1 MGRSTTN
8 TGTDTTDLADQVAQ
22 SLGMGQKKA
31 GQQPTPPTK
40 KAAKEKSVDISDQVG
55 QSLGLKKKVGG
66 EESSQESS
74 PTGSPLSSLSG
85 ADRDKFIRQ
94 QYPEISNLHDSKFVD
109 SVLDQ
114 NKDKN
119 FVKRYLNPSEYPV
132 INNGD
137 GSYSTHRMASSDNIV
152 YPTIVQQPDGSL
164 KKLNSDGPNNE
175 AYKYAIKHH
184 EYIEFKNEKDADWF
198 ANNGYKLGSQLTGD
212 SNKKQAIP
220 SPQQASAAFQNKS
233 ITPEGVA
240 VLAETDQGKKM
251 GLNLLSPQERQM
263 FANAHNGEKKT
274 DVLNGV
280 KSVVDTYY
288 PPSNDPAKNKVRGQI
303 INSVLSGNQS
313 DIKKVRDNVLGDL
326 QKKINDIQES
336 APLEQ
341 TGPSMGVGA
350 PASMAHTPTPQQEAQ
365 IAQLKAQQ
373 ERVRKT
379 MDQYGVLSIV
389 NSKETQLQSSAE
401 IAGSKGKLDYSL
413 AAQSIGEEKRKQ
425 GYGFLT
431 TTPNVTYE
439 NEREGLEE
447 LMRNKYMEIN
457 EARAAGLPT
466 KNKALLEK
474 ADKAEADFKTY
485 LNIYNNLDNKF
496 SDVGRYKTARYLG
509 DILSETKPARL
520 ITTAQDVR
528 DAAAIAEE
536 RNPGFTKTY
545 GRYVDPI
552 AASEGEG
559 AIMGFLKPG
568 DIPQGS
574 FLGGVKT
581 DIQDMADKIWGFKDN
596 TATLGT
602 STTGAQPTKVVYD
615 KENNAYREL
624 KNEHYGDIDWNSS
637 MFQFGKSVPQLVE
650 FALLDKGL
658 GAIARGVG
666 EGGLAA
672 INAIGKET
680 NLVTNSLLGA
690 KDLAEGYEAFKL
702 PKGFER
708 TMGLTL
714 ATYVTSYDDNKK
726 YADSLIEGTSDMD
739 EAKKTALA
747 NVFTLTS
754 AALFKMIDY
763 SPSKFVE
770 KAFAK
775 SAMPDVLEV
784 LQKENFETLSK
795 EGMTSILKD
804 KLLPKVKAFA
814 KAELESGKMGAKVGA
829 ISVLDQKIKDFVSLA
844 VNPDKAQT
852 STADENMHTMV
863 QQTLLMSLFG
873 LPGAIYNGAFA
884 PSTSDALHTA
894 GLLAPQY
901 LDRIDGMAERGEVTD
916 KDAAGLKSIVKTM
929 GEEVAKANAQTNDD
943 GLPLTTGQK
952 KKIALAGFRERAK
965 AAMAENGQEVKGGGG
980 DDPKDIKKENLN
992 VKIEDTATFKSI
1004 RDEETGQKPA
1014 TIADIDPT
1022 RTYYFEHS
1030 ETPVTGAEIINH
1042 LNTGDLNE
1050 TTEKTSGDNGE
1061 VSEAEKAK
1069 NPEGQ
1074 DQKPAADQDQAPVA
1088 KAVVEQAITDGKIA
1102 DNMAEHV
1109 RAKPEEFLQGVA
1121 DQALGYMRQ
1130 DGERVK
1136 SDMPDAEKGAREQ
1149 YGDKVVDA
1157 ALKIYP
1163 DNADEKGQKAPRGTI
1178 ISEINNTLEDEYK
1191 SNMRKVQSGA
1201 SPDARAKAV
1210 SELPQRLYE
1219 RMAQDPSVKGNPER
1233 ESQLQDIRE
1242 RISKEGNFTEDA
1254 LRNLSESELADA
1266 SRRLL
1271 ESFKSSLAVPDLPSE
1286 ATQGRDKAA
1295 LGETLQASYD
1305 RLIASGADPNET
1317 EMERLRERIST
1328 LLPKTT
1334 DNAQNEQKIEGV
1346 QRQEG
1351 GGRGQD
1357 ARGPE
1362 DKENDEEKEEVEGEP
1377 KPEPAASGLGLSR
1390 DVAEIRANH
1399 EKSIARLE
1407 KKGDRMSEANKAQ
1420 VKRFK
1425 DRIGVI
1431 DKYGMTSE
1439 DLMAQLKDAGKLK
1452 QVEGGYQLTLPDGS
1466 VKDFPD
1472 KDGLHQYLLG
1482 KDVNAKDILPPKPPE
1497 AEGGQKPS
1505 QPERPTVGIN
1515 NAAVNESRLNRGLKP
1530 VVKEARRRYRD
1541 SWSRAIERVTSGM
1554 TDPRSYVAFLHGFKD
1569 ITSQAFSDVDN
1580 AIVLMDRID
1589 LTNQK
1594 IDALNR
1600 YELAQK
1606 TGNDNVEALAWQH
1619 MAEIEQKLQQNDE
1632 VADKMGT
1639 AIGRSLSSR
1648 RMLANLDYTLASMKK
1663 DIAKYYPKQDVP
1675 PEVIEKLKVI
1685 EKEHA
1690 DALKKIAEYDEKF
1703 KQQQAEA
1710 SFKKNVKKPDT
1721 QRGERNKKA
1730 TAGLREL
1737 AQKIRTSETL
1747 ANLGFTTAKGA
1758 EGAETAGMSL
1768 DLREAIAKG
1777 VEMVADLMDKGIEIS
1792 EAIGRAI
1799 KEHVKEG
1806 VSEDEFK
1813 AGVAKVLIESGIPEK
1828 EINQP
1833 SVKDRLVQ
1841 KITSLAT
1848 NAKAESLT
1856 KDMITPVRQLINQY
1870 AKDGETDFGKA
1881 LDQAFESIKGG
1892 FTDLTKDN
1900 LRNVYA
1906 GYGDVRLENENQLKK
1921 QLADWKKE
1929 ATTLSQMKDVLE
1941 GKTPQKA
1948 FQLRKTGTTSEK
1960 VKKLRNDLQEKM
1972 KAAGISWTNAPNT
1985 PEEKNQRALQ
1995 SLKTRLQNEINNL
2008 TRHIESKTP
2017 LPERAGVEL
2026 DDEAKQLTERRDK
2039 LKVALA
2045 EITGDAG
2052 KKELTNEQ
2060 RIERASSLLDKQ
2072 IAGLNED
2079 IAKIKN
2085 KTYKPEAAKAPLDSF
2100 ELQMK
2105 RAQRDALRELKRKLT
2120 VDTSKTSSE
2129 VAIALEKYKDHLR
2142 NKIMDYAQ
2150 RIEDKDFEAADK
2162 PLLQNDAE
2170 AKRLELE
2177 LKRAETSFR
2186 QEKDAAEKAN
2196 RTKLQKIYAKINQWK
2211 RFSVLTG
2218 IPTIGKLG
2226 GAVVYRT
2233 VFNPIEELTG
2243 TILHYVPLIRDVSM
2257 QAPREGGGINLKAE
2271 GLALHEWAKAETYK
2285 DAMDVIKTGQSAL
2298 DHMAGGKFVTQ
2309 PPEALEF
2316 MGRLHGAMKNFAK
2329 RMEFARS
2336 YEKRM
2341 QFAVDH
2347 GGDPADDLTQLTA
2360 MSQAYLDANRNIFM
2374 QDNWLVNLYNRAIRS
2389 GEESNNETA
2398 QTAAAIGRFLVP
2410 IVKIPTNFAGEALN
2424 YGFGSLRVAQVIA
2437 KAITGHLND
2446 LSPEQADSLMRS
2458 MKKGTIGIGMMSLG
2472 FFMPGLAGGY
2482 YQSGVKKDSDEPD
2495 WDGIEIG
2502 GVKIPKWATHFPLFE
2517 AMQIGATMRQV
2528 MDKDIDKD
2536 VNSEEALGD
2545 GIIRSARGLVS
2556 ETPLF
2561 NTYSE
2566 IDQSISTGHVL
2577 DRWLYPEL
2585 RSLIPL
2591 GVQNI
2596 ANWTDVD
2603 TPGWF
2608 GDFTNQSGF
2617 DPTGET
2623 VKRKP
2628 EDPLQFFE
2636 YGLPGLRKNVPEK

>member
-8 TGTDTTDLADQVAQ
+8 TGTDTTDLADQVAH
-22 SLGMGQKKA
+22 SLGMGPKKA

-40 KAAKEKSVDISDQVG
+40 KAAKEKPVDISDQVG

-66 EESSQESS
+66 DASGPESS
-74 PTGSPLSSLSG
+74 PTPL
-85 ADRDKFIRQ
+85 
-94 QYPEISNLHDSKFVD
+94 P
-109 SVLDQ
+109 SV
-114 NKDKN
+114 
-119 FVKRYLNPSEYPV
+119 E
-132 INNGD
+132 
-137 GSYSTHRMASSDNIV
+137 
-152 YPTIVQQPDGSL
+152 
-164 KKLNSDGPNNE
+164 E
-175 AYKYAIKHH
+175 AAQ
-184 EYIEFKNEKDADWF
+184 AF
-198 ANNGYKLGSQLTGD
+198 A
-212 SNKKQAIP
+212 
-220 SPQQASAAFQNKS
+220 NKS
-233 ITPEGVA
+233 ITPQAVD

-313 DIKKVRDNVLGDL
+313 DVKKVRDNVLGDL

-341 TGPSMGVGA
+341 TSPSMGVGA
-350 PASMAHTPTPQQEAQ
+350 PASMAHTPAPQQQAQ
-365 IAQLKAQQ
+365 IDQLKAQQ

-528 DAAAIAEE
+528 DAAAIAED

-559 AIMGFLKPG
+559 VFMGFLKAG

-602 STTGAQPTKVVYD
+602 TTAGAQPTKVVYD

-658 GAIARGVG
+658 GALARGVG

-690 KDLAEGYEAFKL
+690 KDLAEGYEAFTL

-873 LPGAIYNGAFA
+873 LPGAVVSGAFA

-952 KKIALAGFRERAK
+952 KKIALAGFRERAR

-1050 TTEKTSGDNGE
+1050 TTEKISGDKGK

-1069 NPEGQ
+1069 NPEGE
-1074 DQKPAADQDQAPVA
+1074 DQKPAKTEDQAPVA
-1088 KAVVEQAITDGKIA
+1088 KAVVEQAIEDGKIA

-1136 SDMPDAEKGAREQ
+1136 SDMPDAEKGARDQ

-1157 ALKIYP
+1157 AMKMYP
-1163 DNADEKGQKAPRGTI
+1163 DDASQYGKSVSRETMSK
-1178 ISEINNTLEDEYK
+1178 ISNTLDDEYK
-1191 SNMRKVQSGA
+1191 RIMQSMRPGA
-1201 SPDARAKAV
+1201 SQGERAKIL
-1210 SELPQRLYE
+1210 SELPQQIYE
-1219 RMAQDPSVKGNPER
+1219 SLAEDPSIKSDPEAQRKLQSAFEDVAR
-1233 ESQLQDIRE
+1233 EGD
-1242 RISKEGNFTEDA
+1242 FTEKA
-1254 LRNLSESELADA
+1254 LRGLSGAELGDA
-1266 SRRLL
+1266 PRRLL
-1271 ESFKSSLAVPDLPSE
+1271 ESIRSKMALPEASSGAASADERSRKAE
-1286 ATQGRDKAA
+1286 A
-1295 LGETLQASYD
+1295 LQSSYD
-1305 RLIASGADPNET
+1305 RLIAAGNDPEDSD
-1317 EMERLRERIST
+1317 MRRLKERIDS
-1328 LLPKTT
+1328 LSPITT

-1362 DKENDEEKEEVEGEP
+1362 SKENDEEKEEVEGEP
-1377 KPEPAASGLGLSR
+1377 KPELAASGLGLSR

-1425 DRIGVI
+1425 DRIGII

-1482 KDVNAKDILPPKPPE
+1482 KDVNANDILPPKPPE
-1497 AEGGQKPS
+1497 AEGGKKPS
-1505 QPERPTVGIN
+1505 QPERPTVGTN

-1554 TDPRSYVAFLHGFKD
+1554 TDPRTYVAFLHGLKD
-1569 ITSQAFSDVDN
+1569 ITSQSFSDVDN

-1632 VADKMGT
+1632 VSDKMGT

-1675 PEVIEKLKVI
+1675 PEVVEKLKVI

-1690 DALKKIAEYDEKF
+1690 DALKKIAEYEEKF

-1758 EGAETAGMSL
+1758 EGAETAGMAL

-1900 LRNVYA
+1900 LRDVYA

-1948 FQLRKTGTTSEK
+1948 FQFRKTGTTSEK

-2072 IAGLNED
+2072 IAGLNDD

-2142 NKIMDYAQ
+2142 NKIMDYGQ
-2150 RIEDKDFEAADK
+2150 RIEDKDFEEKDK

-2177 LKRAETSFR
+2177 LKRAETAFK
-2186 QEKDAAEKAN
+2186 QEKVAAEKAN
-2196 RTKLQKIYAKINQWK
+2196 RSKLQKIYDKVNAWE

-2226 GAVVYRT
+2226 LAVTYRT
-2233 VFNPIEELTG
+2233 IFNPIEELTG
-2243 TILHYVPLIRDVSM
+2243 TVLHYVPLIRNVSM

-2271 GLALHEWAKAETYK
+2271 GSALQQWAKAETYK
-2285 DAMDVIKTGQSAL
+2285 DAMEVLRKGQGEL
-2298 DHMAGGKFVTQ
+2298 DHMFGKYVTQ
-2309 PPEALEF
+2309 PPEAIEV
-2316 MGRLHGAMKNFAK
+2316 MGRVHGAMKNFSK
-2329 RMEFARS
+2329 RSEFARS

-2341 QFAVDH
+2341 QFAIDH
-2347 GGDPADDLTQLTA
+2347 GADPADDLTQLTA
-2360 MSQAYLDANRNIFM
+2360 MSQAYIDANRNIFM
-2374 QDNWLVNLYNRAIRS
+2374 QDNFIVNAYNKAIRY
-2389 GEESNNETA
+2389 GEESENKYANLA
-2398 QTAAAIGRFLVP
+2398 SAVARFLTP
-2410 IVKIPTNFAGEALN
+2410 IVKVPTNFVGESLN
-2424 YGFGSLRVAQVIA
+2424 YSFGSLRVVEVLIR
-2437 KAITGHLND
+2437 AITGHLND
-2446 LSPEQADSLMRS
+2446 MDPEKADSLMRS
-2458 MKKGTIGIGMMSLG
+2458 LKKGTVGMGMMALG
-2472 FFMPGLAGGY
+2472 FFAPGIAGGY
-2482 YQSGVKKDSDEPD
+2482 YQHGVKKDPDDPNWDELM
-2495 WDGIEIG
+2495 IG
-2502 GVKIPKWATHFPLFE
+2502 GVRIPQWATHFPLFE
-2517 AMQIGATMRQV
+2517 AIQLGATMRQV
-2528 MDKDIDKD
+2528 MDRDIDKGET
-2536 VNSEEALGD
+2536 NEEVITD
-2545 GIIRSARGLVS
+2545 GIVKSARGLID
-2556 ETPLF
+2556 EMPLLRTPE
-2561 NTYSE
+2561 E
-2566 IDQSISTGHVL
+2566 IAEGVESGNFMDKVIF
-2577 DRWLYPEL
+2577 PEV
-2585 RSLIPL
+2585 RNMIPL
-2591 GVQNI
+2591 GVQQI
-2596 ANWTDVD
+2596 GGWLDTDD
-2603 TPGWF
+2603 DGK
-2608 GDFTNQSGF
+2608 
-2617 DPTGET
+2617 T

-2628 EDPLQFFE
+2628 EDFFENME
-2636 YGLPGLRKNVPEK
+2636 YGLPGLRQNVPEK